1 MTLRDDDH
9 VVVVGAGLAG
19 WRLCEELRRHGF
31 AGRLTL
37 VGDETHPPYDRPPLS
52 KQVAAGKWSPE
63 RCVLA
68 TPERVEELRVDLR
81 LGLGARR
88 LEAGAG
94 VVTLADGERIE
105 ASRVVI
111 ATGARARR
119 LPWHHDALY
128 ELRTYD
134 DALRLVA
141 RLEDLDPGDTV
152 AVVGGGF
159 IGAEVATALHARG
172 LRPVVLEAS
181 PRPLMGPL
189 GETVARWLEG
199 LAGEAGVELRVDQ
212 RIAGVE
218 AAGQDSDVLFEDG
231 SSLRARAVVVGV
243 GAQPNVEWLADSG
256 LALDDGVVVDAHHE
270 ATPIVA
276 ALGDV
281 ARVSEAVGTRRVEH
295 WQAATDQAA
304 ALAQWW
310 VLGQAAPAH
319 VGYFWSDQY
328 GKKIQLLGH
337 PGRDDQVLRVKDS
350 GAGQWLA
357 LYHREGVVTG
367 VIGLS
372 QPRAVMLSHGL
383 LEVPTGLEEALRLA
397 PWG

>member
-19 WRLCEELRRHGF
+19 WRLCEELRRLGF
-31 AGRLTL
+31 VGRLTL

-128 ELRTYD
+128 ELRSYD

-231 SSLRARAVVVGV
+231 SSLRARAVRSPTSSGW
-243 GAQPNVEWLADSG
+243 PTRDSR
-256 LALDDGVVVDAHHE
+256 LTTAWWWTPTTRPRRSSPPW
-270 ATPIVA
+270 ATSR
-276 ALGDV
+276 G
-281 ARVSEAVGTRRVEH
+281 
-295 WQAATDQAA
+295 
-304 ALAQWW
+304 
-310 VLGQAAPAH
+310 
-319 VGYFWSDQY
+319 
-328 GKKIQLLGH
+328 
-337 PGRDDQVLRVKDS
+337 
-350 GAGQWLA
+350 
-357 LYHREGVVTG
+357 
-367 VIGLS
+367 
-372 QPRAVMLSHGL
+372 
-383 LEVPTGLEEALRLA
+383 
-397 PWG
+397 